1 MAAHDQPGGDGVAL
15 ELSDGRGMPVAT
27 VRELVS
33 RPVSAVQLAGG
44 ADESLFGL
52 ERVPLPGGAP
62 TPVRTAVWGAA
73 DLGLGVSAHAGLGE
87 LAALAPVPDVIVLPA
102 TPASGADSPPTEA
115 RTELHR
121 VLDAVRSHL
130 ADERLAR
137 TRLAVLVRDDDLT
150 HAPLGGLLGAAESEN
165 PGRFLLVHA
174 DAHSLESTEPADAV
188 RLLATAPGSHEPEV
202 FVGEGEIRVPR
213 LARAKTGEGPRWD
226 TAGTVLVTGGVI
238 ARHPVNPTPRQEAAA
253 DEPSRRTGSRR
264 GAVARRTH
272 RPGKRRQPFRGAG
285 PRRRT
290 DRHGARVR
298 RPDDARFIALG
309 RRKGPETAAFAT
321 GVARLYADGLA
332 PNWAAL

>member
-1 MAAHDQPGGDGVAL
+1 MAAHDQSGGDGVAL

-150 HAPLGGLLGAAESEN
+150 HAPLGGLPRAAESEN

-188 RLLATAPGSHEPEV
+188 RLLATALGSHEPEV

-213 LARAKTGEGPRWD
+213 LARQDRGRPPVGHGRHGPGHRR
-226 TAGTVLVTGGVI
+226 
-238 ARHPVNPTPRQEAAA
+238 RHRPPPRQ
-253 DEPSRRTGSRR
+253 PNTTSRSCC
-264 GAVARRTH
+264 
-272 RPGKRRQPFRGAG
+272 
-285 PRRRT
+285 
-290 DRHGARVR
+290 
-298 RPDDARFIALG
+298 
-309 RRKGPETAAFAT
+309 
-321 GVARLYADGLA
+321 
-332 PNWAAL
+332 